1 MGQELTGERKVDGH
15 SFFDLKLF
23 YLIEPLNL
31 KQNFAPTLLSDFDGT
46 SSSDFDGSYWFELK
60 FVKPPAKPRTIGYG
74 SFVINEGMVTI
85 NKGFNLEEK
94 IEYDNFDGQIDKD
107 GDIEASFYFNPCSR
121 CNMADK
127 IVWFTG
133 NINKLEL
140 SGLYNGFQVIF
151 NILSSSYEDKLSA
164 YTNQQAADK
173 EVEDEIAAFEAELAA
188 ELGQ

>member
-1 MGQELTGERKVDGH
+1 
-15 SFFDLKLF
+15 
-23 YLIEPLNL
+23 
-31 KQNFAPTLLSDFDGT
+31 
-46 SSSDFDGSYWFELK
+46 
-60 FVKPPAKPRTIGYG
+60 
-74 SFVINEGMVTI
+74 
-85 NKGFNLEEK
+85 
-94 IEYDNFDGQIDKD
+94 
-107 GDIEASFYFNPCSR
+107 
-121 CNMADK
+121 MADK